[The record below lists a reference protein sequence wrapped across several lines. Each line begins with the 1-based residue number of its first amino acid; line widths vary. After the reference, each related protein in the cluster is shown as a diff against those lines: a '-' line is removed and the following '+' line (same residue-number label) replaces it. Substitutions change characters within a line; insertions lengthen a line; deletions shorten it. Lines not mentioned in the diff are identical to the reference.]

1 MPLSAWIKEREKNI
15 SKGTSMYQISF
26 YVPKS
31 HTELVKKAMFDA
43 GAGSTNNSNYTNCS
57 WQIEGEGQYMPTQK
71 ANPFIGKL
79 DQLETIPEHKVE
91 MVCNSEYIDEAIS
104 ALKNTHPY
112 DEIAYC
118 VTKMEAI

>member
-1 MPLSAWIKEREKNI
+1 
-15 SKGTSMYQISF
+15 MYQISF

-71 ANPFIGKL
+71 ADPFIGKL
-79 DQLETIPEHKVE
+79 GQLEIIPEHKVE
-91 MVCNSEYIDEAIS
+91 MVCASEYIDEVVS
-104 ALKNTHPY
+104 ALKKAHPY
-112 DEIAYC
+112 EETAYSVVRMEEI
-118 VTKMEAI
+118 

>member
-1 MPLSAWIKEREKNI
+1 MF
-15 SKGTSMYQISF
+15 QISF

-57 WQIEGEGQYMPTQK
+57 WQIEGDGQFMPTQK
-71 ANPFIGKL
+71 ANPVIGTL
-79 DQLETIPEHKVE
+79 GQLETIPEHKVE

-104 ALKNTHPY
+104 ALKKTHPY

-118 VTKMEAI
+118 VIKMEAI

>member
-1 MPLSAWIKEREKNI
+1 
-15 SKGTSMYQISF
+15 MYQISF

-91 MVCNSEYIDEAIS
+91 MVCNSKYIDEAIS

-118 VTKMEAI
+118 VIKMEAI